1 MRRELLKNK
10 LYGILLILAGL
21 ITVPLL
27 SGDGTFAL
35 CACGLGGYLL
45 VARKDYVDGE
55 EEWLCGKRRKK
66 FLVKRYK

>member
-35 CACGLGGYLL
+35 CAGGLGGYLL
-45 VARKDYVDGE
+45 VTRHDFVDGE
-55 EEWLCGKRRKK
+55 EE
-66 FLVKRYK
+66 

>member
-35 CACGLGGYLL
+35 CACGLGGYLM
-45 VARKDYVDGE
+45 VTRHDFVDGE
-55 EEWLCGKRRKK
+55 EE
-66 FLVKRYK
+66 

>member
-10 LYGILLILAGL
+10 LYGILLIVAGL
-21 ITVPLL
+21 ISVPLL

-45 VARKDYVDGE
+45 VTRHDFVDGE
-55 EEWLCGKRRKK
+55 EE
-66 FLVKRYK
+66 

>member
-35 CACGLGGYLL
+35 CTSILGGYLL
-45 VARKDYVDGE
+45 VARKDYVDGGFAADE
-55 EEWLCGKRRKK
+55 EQ
-66 FLVKRYK
+66 